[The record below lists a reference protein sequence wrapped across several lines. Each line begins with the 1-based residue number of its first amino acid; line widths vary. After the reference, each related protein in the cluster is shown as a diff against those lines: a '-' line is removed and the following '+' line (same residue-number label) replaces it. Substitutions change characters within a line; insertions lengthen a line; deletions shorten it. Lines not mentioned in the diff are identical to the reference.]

1 MKKYTDKVRGELYKV
16 RKIKEME
23 ISTLGS
29 RAQVAFDFEKGL
41 GLLYGKDNKYINQS
55 IFISCEDDI
64 KFNVLSF
71 EHHID

>member
-16 RKIKEME
+16 RKLRKME

-41 GLLYGKDNKYINQS
+41 LYGKDNKYINQS
-55 IFISCEDDI
+55 SFLSYEDDI

-71 EHHID
+71 EHHIDW